1 MEICLEKLMCSHSA
15 LIPCIFLIQAEAALK
30 ILGTGSHANTVI
42 YFSDLDMIVWKSL
55 FSIFNS

>member
-15 LIPCIFLIQAEAALK
+15 LIPCIFLIQAEAGLK
-30 ILGTGSHANTVI
+30 SFGSGSYACTVI

-55 FSIFNS
+55 FSILNS